1 MTDAPGDEPPF
12 TEDRRALQG
21 IPQLPD
27 VARPVIP
34 KQRVFG
40 VAREPCRRTTEALA
54 DVLQKRAAQRENVTR
69 PLAKRRQPDVEHLQ
83 PVEEVFPKIAA
94 FHRLL
99 QVAVRRRDHAH
110 VGLQRTRRAEPLEFP
125 LLQHAKELC
134 LRGRTHFRHFIEKKH
149 APGGE
154 LDLSGL
160 GVLGAGERAPLVQ
173 TRLSIRRRTMPII
186 FITGHGDV
194 PMSVRAMKAGALEF
208 LTKPFDD
215 EELLAAIRHALEVS
229 DEARREE
236 AVLQDLRD
244 RYATL
249 TPRERQVMTLVV
261 SGLLNKQVADE
272 LAITEI
278 TVKSHRGQVMRKM
291 NASSF
296 AELVN
301 MDAALHPGSRATSS
315 RVP

>member
-1 MTDAPGDEPPF
+1 MSIGSAPAQSIVFVVDDDISVRESLELLIAHEGWRPEMFSSAQEFLGRPAPPVPSCVIL
-12 TEDRRALQG
+12 DVN
-21 IPQLPD
+21 LPD
-27 VARPVIP
+27 LN
-34 KQRVFG
+34 G
-40 VAREPCRRTTEALA
+40 L
-54 DVLQKRAAQRENVTR
+54 DVQ
-69 PLAKRRQPDVEHLQ
+69 
-83 PVEEVFPKIAA
+83 
-94 FHRLL
+94 
-99 QVAVRRRDHAH
+99 
-110 VGLQRTRRAEPLEFP
+110 
-125 LLQHAKELC
+125 
-134 LRGRTHFRHFIEKKH
+134 
-149 APGGE
+149 
-154 LDLSGL
+154 S
-160 GVLGAGERAPLVQ
+160 
-173 TRLSIRRRTMPII
+173 RLSIRRRTMPII

-229 DEARREE
+229 DEARRDG
-236 AVLQDLRD
+236 AGLQDLRD